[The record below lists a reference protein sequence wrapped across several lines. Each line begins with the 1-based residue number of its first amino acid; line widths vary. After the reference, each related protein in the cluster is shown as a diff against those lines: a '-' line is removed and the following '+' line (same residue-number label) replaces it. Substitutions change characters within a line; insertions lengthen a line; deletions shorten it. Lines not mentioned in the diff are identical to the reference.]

1 MDYTSR
7 SKCIYRIYIDLSS
20 GAAILISISMCLRY
34 SQEDIGEKFND
45 VLFSWTNQKLVATM
59 RCFVAYGLILV
70 WPWGRWWRHEPPLL
84 PYLISYTGMLVN
96 EGGGRQVGR

>member
-7 SKCIYRIYIDLSS
+7 SKCIYRIYIDLSF
-20 GAAILISISMCLRY
+20 GAAILISMCLRY

-45 VLFSWTNQKLVATM
+45 VLFSWTNQKLETAM
-59 RCFVAYGLILV
+59 RCFVACSLILV

-84 PYLISYTGMLVN
+84 PYLISYTGNV
-96 EGGGRQVGR
+96 GGRGWRKAGG